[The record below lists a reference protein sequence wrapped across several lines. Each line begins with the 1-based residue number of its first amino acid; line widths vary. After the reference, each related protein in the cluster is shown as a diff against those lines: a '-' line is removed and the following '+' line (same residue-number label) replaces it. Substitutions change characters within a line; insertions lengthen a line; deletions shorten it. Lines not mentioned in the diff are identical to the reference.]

1 MVLKVILICLLS
13 LSLLCGESL
22 ALFKK
27 AETVETVETVKLPKP
42 RHKGDVS
49 VEQAIYER
57 KSIRRFSGEPLT
69 LKEVS
74 QLLWAAG
81 GTTVDGVT
89 GPTRAFPSAGAV
101 YPLEIYLVAGNVT
114 GLPSGVYHY
123 DWKKHSLA
131 LIKKGDLRADLSKA
145 AYSQRMV
152 QTAPASIVVAAV
164 HDKTSRRYGERGAV
178 RYVSMDTGHLGQ
190 NVHLQAQSMGLGTVM
205 VGAFMDKKV
214 LDVIDAKNELPVY
227 IMPVGHPEK

>member
-1 MVLKVILICLLS
+1 MFLKIILICLLS
-13 LSLLCGESL
+13 LSFLCGESS

-27 AETVETVETVKLPKP
+27 AETVETVKLPKP

-69 LKEVS
+69 LEDVS

-81 GTTVDGVT
+81 GMTVDGVT

-114 GLPSGVYHY
+114 GLSPGVYHY
-123 DWKKHSLA
+123 DWRKHSLVPV
-131 LIKKGDLRADLSKA
+131 KKGDLREDLSKA
-145 AYSQRMV
+145 ALSQRMV
-152 QTAPASIVVAAV
+152 GEAPVSIVVTALHA
-164 HDKTSRRYGERGAV
+164 KTARRYGQRGAV

-205 VGAFMDKKV
+205 VGAFMDNKV

-227 IMPVGHPEK
+227 IMPIGHPEK